1 MAFEKFKM
9 TTHNKVLSVINMQK
23 DYTSTIMYKFRFGF
37 NLYCCDVLFVFHF
50 KGKLIN
56 MVMCIH
62 GV

>member
-1 MAFEKFKM
+1 M

-23 DYTSTIMYKFRFGF
+23 DYTSTVMYKFRFEF
-37 NLYCCDVLFVFHF
+37 NLYGCDVLFVFHF